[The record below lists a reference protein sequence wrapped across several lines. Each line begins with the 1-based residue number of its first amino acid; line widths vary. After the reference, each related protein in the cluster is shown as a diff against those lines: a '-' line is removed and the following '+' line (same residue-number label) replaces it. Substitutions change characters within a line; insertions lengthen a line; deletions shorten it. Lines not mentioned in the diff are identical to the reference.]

1 MSNTFWNALEKYGTT
16 ENGALT
22 LKTSSSALVDF
33 FAMGGAL
40 RSRSE
45 KEITDMFEKALKENP
60 IIAIKIL
67 FYIRDCRGGLGE
79 KRTFRVCLKW
89 LTDNYKNAPMDKLIE
104 LTAEYGSWKDVFET
118 LDISDYISTV
128 MFKLSSDIKSDTPSL
143 MAKYMPS
150 IGGGK
155 NSEAEMLASYIGLT
169 PKGYRKTLSALRSKL
184 NLVEIAMSS
193 GNWDKIK
200 YGSVPSKAML
210 TYNKAFGKHDFDRFN
225 DYIADV
231 NSGKAKINASV
242 LYPYEIYESIN
253 SGKTGVD
260 EANALWNALPD
271 YTDGRNAIVMADVS
285 GSMSGRPMAVS
296 ISLALYFAERN
307 KGHFNGKFMTFSGN
321 PEIVTVK
328 GKNLRDKMSNISN
341 ANWDMN
347 TDIQKAFDKILGSAI
362 REGVPQSEMPET
374 LYIISDMEFD
384 SATGNNLASFWNVE
398 SSSFGVTNFEEIK
411 RKYEEAGYKLPRIVF
426 WNVASRQDN
435 VPVGKDEINTVLVSG
450 ASPSI
455 FKFAVSPNCSPEGF
469 MLDVI
474 NNDRYKLVDTL
485 FN

>member
-1 MSNTFWNALEKYGTT
+1 MSNKFWNALEKYGTT

-45 KEITDMFEKALKENP
+45 KEITDMFEKALEEDA
-60 IIAIKIL
+60 ILAIKIL

-89 LTDNYKNAPMDKLIE
+89 LVDNYKNSPIEKLID
-104 LTAEYGSWKDVFET
+104 LTAEYGSWKDVFEALDSNTYNKIVGRKFVVDVCSGKPT
-118 LDISDYISTV
+118 L
-128 MFKLSSDIKSDTPSL
+128 ME
-143 MAKYMPS
+143 KYMPS

-155 NSEAEMLASYIGLT
+155 NKKAEEIASVINMT
-169 PKGYRKTLSALRSKL
+169 PKQYRQELSALRKQL
-184 NLVEIAMSS
+184 NLVETHMSS
-193 GNWDKIK
+193 GNWDKIT

-210 TYNKAFGKHDFDRFN
+210 TYNRAFGKHDFDRFN
-225 DYIADV
+225 KYIADV

-242 LYPYEIYESIN
+242 LYPYEIFESVFQNKIGDN
-253 SGKTGVD
+253 
-260 EANALWNALPD
+260 EATALWNALPD
-271 YTDGRNAIVMADVS
+271 YTDSRNAIVMADVS

-296 ISLALYFAERN
+296 VSLALYFAERN

-328 GKNLRDKMSNISN
+328 GDTLRKKMANITQ

-347 TDIQKAFDKILGSAI
+347 TDIQKAFEKILNSAT
-362 REGVPQSEMPET
+362 RENIPQSEMPET

-384 SATGNNLASFWNVE
+384 SATRNRYDWRSASRD
-398 SSSFGVTNFEEIK
+398 SFGVTNFEAIK
-411 RKYEEAGYKLPRIVF
+411 EKYTIAGYELPRIVF

-435 VPVGKDEINTVLVSG
+435 IPVGKDEINTVLVSG